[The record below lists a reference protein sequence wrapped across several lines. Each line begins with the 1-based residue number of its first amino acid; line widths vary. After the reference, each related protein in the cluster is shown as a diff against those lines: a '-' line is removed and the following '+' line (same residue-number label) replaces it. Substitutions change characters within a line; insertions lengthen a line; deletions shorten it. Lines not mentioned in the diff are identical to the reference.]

1 MSTQSESENEQRAAG
16 PAVPA
21 PADAPAPVK
30 DRAEARR
37 LSFFSLFFLAMG
49 GVIGS
54 GWMVGAVQT
63 DLLVG
68 SWSLLSWLIGG
79 ALMLLLVTVM
89 VELSTTAPKTGGLIF
104 LPLQSSGPL
113 LATVVAAGL
122 WMFYAV
128 NPASEATVMVR
139 NLVNW
144 RGWKGLIQLSS
155 GDALTWGGRGL
166 AVLFVVLIAAVN
178 LLGPRWFLRINNV
191 LTIYKILI
199 PLLVIGLAAYAWMHH
214 LPSSTPTDQAAGST
228 GSSGAGSG
236 GGSGSN
242 FSVVSILT
250 TVTSGGVIYA
260 YLGFQGPLDF
270 AGNVRRNNIGEAAR
284 LRRAVYATVWGS
296 ILLYVALEAVVIYIH
311 HIHWRNGA
319 ALNATVSPYAAFI
332 GDVAPNRFGRA
343 VGTLINIDSV
353 LSPAGSALVFTY
365 VLTREVAALSRA
377 HLTHRGLQKSR
388 YSVIQVPGGRLGLRR
403 LFGERLDVYWLILF
417 WDCCLSAALLL
428 LFHGNWVSLSSIT
441 SVLALVVY
449 ATPGVVLAALY
460 RREGRTD
467 ARARLYQVLA
477 RAAFV
482 AIAVVYFLADWHHLW
497 PGLVGLT
504 AGCVLLFGL
513 PALFSGSRWSRWYD
527 AEAYVTQFNRPWRNP
542 SAQSAIVLYGFF
554 LVAALASW
562 PVTYKLQEHPLAQ
575 LCCAIPIAVLAYF
588 VFERLVGLSVQY
600 MAAREPL
607 LPKPLDRRARGRRVG
622 PEDGSGGP
630 GGSGGSGTAAAPAA
644 RAAATAPTE

>member
-1 MSTQSESENEQRAAG
+1 MSTHVESGGGAQ
-16 PAVPA
+16 P
-21 PADAPAPVK
+21 DAPGPVARGK

-63 DLLVG
+63 DLLDG
-68 SWSLLSWLIGG
+68 SWSLLSWVIGG

-122 WMFYAV
+122 WVFYAV
-128 NPASEATVMVR
+128 NPASESTVMVR
-139 NLVNW
+139 DLVDW
-144 RGWKGLIQLSS
+144 RKWQGLISPSS
-155 GDALTWGGRGL
+155 GDADALTWSGRGL

-191 LTIYKILI
+191 LTIYKILV
-199 PLLVIGLAAYAWMHH
+199 PLLVIGLTAYAWLYH
-214 LPSSTPTDQAAGST
+214 LPSSEPTLSVDTSA
-228 GSSGAGSG
+228 SSR
-236 GGSGSN
+236 
-242 FSVVSILT
+242 FDVVSMLT

-270 AGNVRRNNIGEAAR
+270 AGSVRRGGIGEAAR

-296 ILLYVALEAVVIYIH
+296 ILLYVALEAVVIYIR
-311 HIHWRNGA
+311 WRTGA
-319 ALNATVSPYAAFI
+319 GLSASVSPYAAFTQDI
-332 GDVAPNRFGRA
+332 APGGFGRT
-343 VGTLINIDSV
+343 VGTLINVDSV

-388 YSVIQVPGGRLGLRR
+388 YSVITVPGGRLGLRR

-428 LFHGNWVSLSSIT
+428 LFRGNWVSLSSIT

-460 RREGRTD
+460 RREGRRD

-477 RAAFV
+477 RAAFI

-504 AGCVLLFGL
+504 GGCVLLFGL

-527 AEAYVTQFNRPWRNP
+527 AEAYVTQFSRPWRNP

-562 PVTYKLQEHPLAQ
+562 PNTYKLQGHPLTQ
-575 LCCAIPIAVLAYF
+575 LCAAIPIAVLAYF

-600 MAAREPL
+600 MEAREPL
-607 LPKPLDRRARGRRVG
+607 LPKPLDHRARGRR
-622 PEDGSGGP
+622 P
-630 GGSGGSGTAAAPAA
+630 
-644 RAAATAPTE
+644 AAATAPTE